1 MRPTQFSADT
11 VVALL
16 RQQTVAALPD
26 VMAVLG
32 PRVSRRTAFR
42 KLRDLHARTSYSH
55 RGGYY
60 TLDELADFDE
70 HGLWAFADVRFSRAG
85 TLVATAEA
93 FVNDAEAGH
102 FVDELDNRLGV
113 GTQDALRKLVGDR
126 RLTRHKLAGQFL
138 YCATDHAQETHQ
150 LRARRLLMATP
161 GLGRPLPD
169 VDVMPEELRAAIV
182 LFASLLDERQRR
194 LFAGLESLK
203 CGWGGD
209 RRIATLLGI
218 DPSTVATGRRQLV
231 DRDVEVDRVR
241 RAGGGRPPTEKKTPE
256 VIARIEALMTH
267 ETAGDPVSGLKWTRR
282 TTAKL
287 ADELRGLGIH
297 VCPQTVARLLKA
309 MGYSLRVNHKKLAGA
324 SNPNRD
330 RQFRHITDLRDRCA
344 ADNSPL
350 ISVDTK
356 KKELVGTFRNPGA
369 KWDRSPELVNDHDFR
384 SDADG
389 LAVPYG
395 IYDPCANAG
404 TVFVGSTADTPAFA
418 VDCIEKWWRTEG
430 HKRYPGAE
438 TLQIL
443 ADGGGSNSCTA
454 RAWKFNLQHR
464 LCNRHGLQVTVAH
477 YPPATSKWNPIEH
490 RLFCEISKNWAGRP
504 LDSFE
509 TILKYLRTT
518 RTSTGLRVRA
528 HLVRKTYETGVKV
541 TDAQMRKLR
550 ITPNAAMPKWN
561 YTIEPM

>member
-1 MRPTQFSADT
+1 MRPTEFSADT
-11 VVALL
+11 VLALL

-26 VMAVLG
+26 VMTVLG

-60 TLDELADFDE
+60 TLDALDELADSDE

-85 TLVATAEA
+85 TVVATAET

-231 DRDVEVDRVR
+231 DRHVEVDRVR
-241 RAGGGRPPTEKKTPE
+241 RAGGGGPPTEKN
-256 VIARIEALMTH
+256 
-267 ETAGDPVSGLKWTRR
+267 AGSHRP
-282 TTAKL
+282 
-287 ADELRGLGIH
+287 H
-297 VCPQTVARLLKA
+297 
-309 MGYSLRVNHKKLAGA
+309 
-324 SNPNRD
+324 
-330 RQFRHITDLRDRCA
+330 
-344 ADNSPL
+344 
-350 ISVDTK
+350 
-356 KKELVGTFRNPGA
+356 
-369 KWDRSPELVNDHDFR
+369 RSP
-384 SDADG
+384 
-389 LAVPYG
+389 
-395 IYDPCANAG
+395 
-404 TVFVGSTADTPAFA
+404 
-418 VDCIEKWWRTEG
+418 
-430 HKRYPGAE
+430 
-438 TLQIL
+438 
-443 ADGGGSNSCTA
+443 
-454 RAWKFNLQHR
+454 
-464 LCNRHGLQVTVAH
+464 
-477 YPPATSKWNPIEH
+477 
-490 RLFCEISKNWAGRP
+490 
-504 LDSFE
+504 
-509 TILKYLRTT
+509 
-518 RTSTGLRVRA
+518 
-528 HLVRKTYETGVKV
+528 
-541 TDAQMRKLR
+541 
-550 ITPNAAMPKWN
+550 
-561 YTIEPM
+561 

>member
-1 MRPTQFSADT
+1 
-11 VVALL
+11 
-16 RQQTVAALPD
+16 
-26 VMAVLG
+26 
-32 PRVSRRTAFR
+32 
-42 KLRDLHARTSYSH
+42 
-55 RGGYY
+55 
-60 TLDELADFDE
+60 
-70 HGLWAFADVRFSRAG
+70 
-85 TLVATAEA
+85 
-93 FVNDAEAGH
+93 
-102 FVDELDNRLGV
+102 
-113 GTQDALRKLVGDR
+113 
-126 RLTRHKLAGQFL
+126 
-138 YCATDHAQETHQ
+138 
-150 LRARRLLMATP
+150 MATP

-169 VDVMPEELRAAIV
+169 ADLMPEELRAAIV
-182 LFASLLDERQRR
+182 LFASLLDERRRR

-209 RRIATLLGI
+209 RRIAALLGI

-231 DRDVEVDRVR
+231 ERDVEVDRVR
-241 RAGGGRPPTEKKTPE
+241 RAGGGRTPTEKTPE
-256 VIARIEALMTH
+256 VIARIQALMAH

-324 SNPNRD
+324 SHPNRD
-330 RQFRHITDLRDRCA
+330 RQFRQFRHIADLRERCA
-344 ADNSPL
+344 ADNVPL

-356 KKELVGTFRNPGA
+356 KKELVGAFRNPGA
-369 KWDRSPELVNDHDFR
+369 KWGRSPELVNDHDFR
-384 SDADG
+384 SQAG
-389 LAVPYG
+389 GFAIPYG
-395 IYDPCANAG
+395 IYDPRANTGA
-404 TVFVGSTADTPAFA
+404 VFVGRTADTPAFA

-430 HKRYPGAE
+430 RKRYPDAE

-464 LCNRHGLQVTVAH
+464 LCNRYGLRVTVAH

-490 RLFCEISKNWAGRP
+490 RLFCEVSENWAGRP
-504 LDSFE
+504 LDSYE

-528 HLVRKTYETGVKV
+528 HLVRKTYMTGVKV
-541 TDAQMRKLR
+541 TDAQMRELR
-550 ITPNAAMPKWN
+550 ITPNSAMPKWN